1 MYEPNKKVII
11 ISIIAVIVLAFGGIF
26 YFTKIRKNMT
36 NRENNQQINEY
47 VEDENMNLDEVVKKD
62 KALIQTLMNTLPYVS
77 GLHQSV
83 YNEETVKI
91 DNIKKEL
98 LFTKAYYLGVDKIS
112 KDSNEYNELV
122 NKYNINLVDSF
133 VKIDVIINKIKE
145 LYNIEINELPDEI
158 ELIGGN
164 AKKYGEYYAI
174 MFNSEPYG
182 LGKYSKILSYDI
194 SDNTI
199 IIYEKPVFYSY
210 DGIEQTITFFNSDQ
224 AKNPILSIEG
234 VEYSLDLIKN
244 EFKSDSNNY
253 IVYEHIFTKSNG
265 KYYWYSTNS
274 AKEDKE

>member
-11 ISIIAVIVLAFGGIF
+11 ISIIAVIVLVFGTVF

-36 NRENNQQINEY
+36 NGRNNQQVNEY
-47 VEDENMNLDEVVKKD
+47 VEDEYMNLDEVVKKD
-62 KALIQTLMNTLPYVS
+62 KALIQTLMNNIPYVS
-77 GLHQSV
+77 GLHQSI
-83 YNEETVKI
+83 YNDETIKI
-91 DNIKKEL
+91 ENIKKEL

-112 KDSNEYNELV
+112 NDSNEYNELIS
-122 NKYNINLVDSF
+122 KYNIDLVDSF
-133 VKIDVIINKIKE
+133 IKEETIINKIKE
-145 LYNIEINELPDEI
+145 IYNIEIESLPEEI
-158 ELIGGN
+158 DLMGGT

-194 SDNTI
+194 SDDTI
-199 IIYEKPVFYSY
+199 IIYEKPIFYTY
-210 DGIEQTITFFNSDQ
+210 DGMEKMITFYNMDQ
-224 AKNPILSIEG
+224 VKYPTSSIKD
-234 VEYSLDLIKN
+234 VDYSLELVKK
-244 EFKSDSNNY
+244 EFKNNSNSF